1 MDAGARRS
9 VLTES
14 DLVSRLRTGY
24 SSFLTGTLL
33 AVQFHLVIAFK
44 IAGLIGAKHTA
55 TDVTTANCPIELS
68 QTSV

>member
-9 VLTES
+9 ALTES
-14 DLVSRLRTGY
+14 DLVSHFRTAY
-24 SSFLTGTLL
+24 LSFLTGALL

-55 TDVTTANCPIELS
+55 TDVTTANCPIELPQS
-68 QTSV
+68 SV